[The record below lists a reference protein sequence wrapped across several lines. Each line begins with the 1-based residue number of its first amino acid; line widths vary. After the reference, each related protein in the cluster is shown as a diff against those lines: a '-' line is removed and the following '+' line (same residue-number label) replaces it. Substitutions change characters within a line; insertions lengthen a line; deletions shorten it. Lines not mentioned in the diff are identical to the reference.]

1 MIRIGGLRRSHAAR
15 AKPARLTPHRL
26 AHPIGLAFAVA
37 LALSGCAAGPDFR
50 PPETPDVAGY
60 VPGKLP
66 ESTIAADAPTGDAQ
80 RFLEGAAVPE
90 RWWTTF
96 VNDEITRRVDQ
107 ALAHSP
113 TIASAQAAL
122 RQAQENVSA
131 ARGSLFPSVDASAG
145 AQRGNANFFG
155 AGAPGGGSVFNV
167 YNAGANVNYT
177 LDLFGSVR
185 RGVEAQ
191 SAFAD
196 FQQFQLEGTY
206 LTLAANVVTTSFLEA
221 SLRGQIQA
229 SEEII
234 GVYEQ
239 QLDLVE
245 RQYEIGAKSLADVLV
260 IRTQLATT
268 RAQLPALRQQLA
280 ATQTQLA
287 VYLGQ
292 FPAESQLAALD
303 LDALTLPRDV
313 PVSVPS
319 ELVRRRPD
327 IRAAEAELHRAT
339 AAVGIATANLF
350 PQIALTGSYGSQA
363 LNGGDLFDGGT
374 SVWGLGLNLLQP
386 LFHGGTLRA
395 EKRAAEAGLE
405 KAAADY
411 QTTVLGAFQDVAD
424 SLHALELDAENLR
437 AQSEAEQSAKQSLDL
452 VRTQYKDGA
461 ASYLQVLD
469 ATRQYQQARIGL
481 IQARAARLSDTAA
494 LYAALGGGWKEGQ
507 DRALAHAAPVDASR

>member
-1 MIRIGGLRRSHAAR
+1 
-15 AKPARLTPHRL
+15 
-26 AHPIGLAFAVA
+26 
-37 LALSGCAAGPDFR
+37 
-50 PPETPDVAGY
+50 
-60 VPGKLP
+60 
-66 ESTIAADAPTGDAQ
+66 
-80 RFLEGAAVPE
+80 
-90 RWWTTF
+90 
-96 VNDEITRRVDQ
+96 
-107 ALAHSP
+107 
-113 TIASAQAAL
+113 
-122 RQAQENVSA
+122 
-131 ARGSLFPSVDASAG
+131 
-145 AQRGNANFFG
+145 
-155 AGAPGGGSVFNV
+155 
-167 YNAGANVNYT
+167 
-177 LDLFGSVR
+177 
-185 RGVEAQ
+185 
-191 SAFAD
+191 
-196 FQQFQLEGTY
+196 
-206 LTLAANVVTTSFLEA
+206 VTTSFLEA